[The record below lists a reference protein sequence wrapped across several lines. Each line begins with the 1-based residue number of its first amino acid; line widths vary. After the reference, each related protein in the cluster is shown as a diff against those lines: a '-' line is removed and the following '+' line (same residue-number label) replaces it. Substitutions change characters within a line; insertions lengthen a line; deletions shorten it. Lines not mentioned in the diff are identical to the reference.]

1 MSCVE
6 HKMMKLFISTSSAS
20 EDEEKFDG
28 LEDEKFDGLD
38 VEKFEG
44 LDVEKLDLEKGS
56 LEF

>member
-1 MSCVE
+1 
-6 HKMMKLFISTSSAS
+6 MMKLFISTSSAS

-44 LDVEKLDLEKGS
+44 LDVEKLDLENGS